1 MKRIITLLI
10 ITALVISATPTE
22 TVNAKSKLA
31 KYRDKAKRIEINNG
45 FHATDS
51 ADCVDEY
58 WNHKGT
64 VFVERVIGKVKDNNG
79 NGKVLNLP
87 KDDNGKYDYI
97 SYSNVKANKG
107 DIVVTY
113 LLYNP
118 ETNGDDDIIARWDYV
133 IVKAKG
139 NKKGGAK

>member
-1 MKRIITLLI
+1 MKKIATLLI
-10 ITALVISATPTE
+10 IVVLIATTPIN
-22 TVNAKSKLA
+22 VNAKSKLA
-31 KYRDKAKRIEINNG
+31 KYRDKAKRIEINQG
-45 FHATDS
+45 FHATDC

-64 VFVERVIGKVKDNNG
+64 VFVERIIGKVKDNNG

-87 KDDNGKYDYI
+87 KDADKTFDYI
-97 SYSNVKANKG
+97 SYKGIDANKG
-107 DIVVTY
+107 DIIVTY

-133 IVKAKG
+133 IVKA
-139 NKKGGAK
+139 NKKGGVK

>member
-1 MKRIITLLI
+1 MKKIITLLI
-10 ITALVISATPTE
+10 IIALVISATPTE
-22 TVNAKSKLA
+22 TVNAKSKLIA
-31 KYRDKAKRIEINNG
+31 YRQKAKRIEINQG
-45 FHATDS
+45 FHATDC

-58 WNHKGT
+58 WTHKGR
-64 VFVERVIGKVKDNNG
+64 VFVERIIGKVKDNNG

-87 KDDNGKYDYI
+87 KDADKTFDYI
-97 SYSNVKANKG
+97 SYKGIDANKG

-133 IVKAKG
+133 IVKAK
-139 NKKGGAK
+139 KGGAK

>member
-1 MKRIITLLI
+1 MKKIATLLI
-10 ITALVISATPTE
+10 IVVLIATTPIN
-22 TVNAKSKLA
+22 VNAKSKLSA
-31 KYRDKAKRIEINNG
+31 YRQKAKRIEINQG
-45 FHATDS
+45 FHATDC

-64 VFVERVIGKVKDNNG
+64 VFVERLIGKVKDNNG

-87 KDDNGKYDYI
+87 KDADKTFDYI
-97 SYSNVKANKG
+97 SYANVKANKG

-133 IVKAKG
+133 IVKAK
-139 NKKGGAK
+139 KGGAK

>member
-1 MKRIITLLI
+1 MKRIVTLLI
-10 ITALVISATPTE
+10 IIALVISATPTE
-22 TVNAKSKLA
+22 TNAKSKLSV
-31 KYRDKAKRIEINNG
+31 YRQKAKRIEINQG
-45 FHATDS
+45 FHATDC

-58 WNHKGT
+58 WTHKGR
-64 VFVERVIGKVKDNNG
+64 VFVERIIGKVKDNNG

-97 SYSNVKANKG
+97 SYANVNANKG

-118 ETNGDDDIIARWDYV
+118 ETNGDDDIIARWDYI
-133 IVKAKG
+133 IVHKAK
-139 NKKGGAK
+139 

>member
-1 MKRIITLLI
+1 MKRVITLLI
-10 ITALVISATPTE
+10 IALIIIATPTE
-22 TVNAKSKLA
+22 TVNAKSKIA

-58 WNHKGT
+58 WNHKNR
-64 VFVERVIGKVKDNNG
+64 VFVERIIGKVKDNNG

-87 KDDNGKYDYI
+87 KDTDKTFDYI
-97 SYSNVKANKG
+97 SYANVKANKG

-118 ETNGDDDIIARWDYV
+118 ESNGDDDIIARWDYV

>member
-1 MKRIITLLI
+1 MRKIITTLLI
-10 ITALVISATPTE
+10 IALIISATPTE
-22 TVNAKSKLA
+22 TNAKSKLSA
-31 KYRDKAKRIEINNG
+31 YRQKAKRIEINQG
-45 FHATDS
+45 IHATDC

-64 VFVERVIGKVKDNNG
+64 VFVERLIGKVKDENK

-87 KDDNGKYDYI
+87 KDADKTFDYI
-97 SYSNVKANKG
+97 SYKGIDANKG
-107 DIVVTY
+107 DIIVTY

>member
-1 MKRIITLLI
+1 MKRIIATLFI
-10 ITALVISATPTE
+10 IIALVISATPTE

-31 KYRDKAKRIEINNG
+31 KYRKLAKQIEINNG
-45 FHATDS
+45 FTAIDS

-64 VFVERVIGKVKDNNG
+64 VFVERIIGKVKDNNG
-79 NGKVLNLP
+79 NGKVLNLAP
-87 KDDNGKYDYI
+87 DNKEYDYI
-97 SYSNVKANKG
+97 SYANVKANKG

-118 ETNGDDDIIARWDYV
+118 ETNGEDDIIARWDYI
-133 IVKAKG
+133 IVHKAK
-139 NKKGGAK
+139 AK